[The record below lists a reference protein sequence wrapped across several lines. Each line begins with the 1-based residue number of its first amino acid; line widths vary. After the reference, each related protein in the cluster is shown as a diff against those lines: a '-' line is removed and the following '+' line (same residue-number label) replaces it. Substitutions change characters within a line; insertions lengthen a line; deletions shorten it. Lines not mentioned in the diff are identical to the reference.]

1 MKTLEKGQDKIKKIA
16 EELRHQTLEPAQ
28 KEAQELIRKAEAE
41 SEEIIQSGRVQ
52 AEKLIAAARQTIEHE
67 RKVFQ
72 SALTQSF
79 KQTFEMLK
87 QEIQTK
93 LFNDQIGAELEKT
106 AGNSEVIAK
115 LIDVIVG
122 AIQKEGTSADIAVV
136 IPQKCDP
143 KEISRLISKGV
154 LEKLQNGPIDLGSF
168 AAGVQVRLKDKK
180 LTLDVTDKTLKE
192 IIGRFVPTTFH
203 EILFAD

>member
-28 KEAQELIRKAEAE
+28 KEAQVLIQKAEAE
-41 SEEIIQSGRVQ
+41 SEEIIQAGRAQ

-87 QEIQTK
+87 QEVQTK
-93 LFNDQIGAELEKT
+93 LFNDQISAELEKA
-106 AGNSEVIAK
+106 AGGPDVVAK
-115 LIDVIVG
+115 LINVIVE
-122 AIQKEGTSADIAVV
+122 AIQKEGTSADIAVI

-143 KEISRLISKGV
+143 KQISQLVAGGI
-154 LEKLQNGPIDLGSF
+154 LEKLQKGPIDLGSF
-168 AAGVQVRLKDKK
+168 AAGVQVKLKDKK

-192 IIGRFVPTTFH
+192 IIGRFVPTSFH
-203 EILFAD
+203 EIIFAE